1 MKTFRYFYLL
11 AALTAFSACSNDD
24 DEVQGQ
30 GSATNADKVLIN
42 AVVDGNSLFTRS
54 NPMGANDA
62 SQQIFNQG
70 DKLAVGCGDELPVVY
85 TMGADK
91 NWATEGEDGLAWAE
105 SYPEAVAY
113 HAYYPAVA
121 SVSFNTFILPA
132 DQSSNE
138 NITNADYMTGTTE
151 ISERPADGVLKLNM
165 NRRMARVI
173 IKIAGMEEG
182 LGSVTSLTVN
192 SQYAAISPVNVE
204 GPVKSITP
212 YAMGNDTYAALV
224 IPGEGSNT
232 ETFVEVGTTTGG
244 TRKIT
249 GIKPAEAGKSYTY
262 DLYVGERGAT
272 LSDPIVEDWTEGTLQ
287 GTLTVKEM
295 KQLDRTGWTATG
307 KYEERRWNYGGK
319 FSNLLDGSEHTFW
332 SGDWGGAGAK
342 DIMPIVVIDTK
353 KENYFSKIGLMHHYE
368 NKVEVCDGHNY
379 AIDFYVCSDP
389 KTWWDFDH
397 SAYWTPERCAEDN
410 DWQEFGWQTATNWKN
425 RTNWIKVGRID
436 EMESLHRPAYEY
448 FTLDDTVKGRY
459 FIIEFTSLGRRNI
472 AEFSEV
478 VLFGMEATE

>member
-11 AALTAFSACSNDD
+11 AALTTFSACGNDD

-30 GSATNADKVLIN
+30 SSATNADKVLIN

-62 SQQIFNQG
+62 SQQTFNQG
-70 DKLAVGCGDELPVVY
+70 DKLAVGCGDELPVLY

-91 NWATEGEDGLAWAE
+91 NWATEGENGLVWAE

-138 NITNADYMTGTTE
+138 YITNADYMTGTTE
-151 ISERPADGVLKLNM
+151 ISEKPADGVLKLNM

-173 IKIAGMEEG
+173 IKIAGVEEG
-182 LGSVTSLTVN
+182 LGSVTSLTVS

-287 GTLTVKEM
+287 GTLTVTAAKRLE
-295 KQLDRTGWTATG
+295 RTGWRVTG
-307 KYEERRWNYGGK
+307 KFEENENDSFMK
-319 FSNLLDGSEHTFW
+319 LIDGDTNTFW
-332 SGDWGGAGAK
+332 RSDWCNRGCDK
-342 DIMPIVVIDTK
+342 PYYVVIDLG
-353 KENYFSKIGLMHHYE
+353 ENANYVFTG
-368 NKVEVCDGHNY
+368 VEIMEYRDLLGPYKCN
-379 AIDFYVCSDP
+379 FYVTDQ
-389 KTWWDFDH
+389 WEW
-397 SAYWTPERCAEDN
+397 
-410 DWQEFGWQTATNWKN
+410 
-425 RTNWIKVGRID
+425 
-436 EMESLHRPAYEY
+436 
-448 FTLDDTVKGRY
+448 
-459 FIIEFTSLGRRNI
+459 RNH
-472 AEFSEV
+472 
-478 VLFGMEATE
+478 

>member
-11 AALTAFSACSNDD
+11 AALTAFSACNNDD

-30 GSATNADKVLIN
+30 SSATNADKVLIN

-62 SQQIFNQG
+62 SQQTFNQG

-91 NWATEGEDGLAWAE
+91 NWATEGENGLVWAE
-105 SYPEAVAY
+105 SYSEAVAY

-138 NITNADYMTGTTE
+138 NITNADYMIGTTE
-151 ISERPADGVLKLNM
+151 ISEKPADGVLKLNM
-165 NRRMARVI
+165 NRRMARVV
-173 IKIAGMEEG
+173 IKIAGVEEG

-232 ETFVEVGTTTGG
+232 ETFVEVGTTNGG
-244 TRKIT
+244 IRTIT

-287 GTLTVKEM
+287 GTLISKEVKL
-295 KQLDRTGWTATG
+295 LDRKGWAVTG
-307 KYEERRWNYGGK
+307 KYEERQWNEP
-319 FSNLLDGSEHTFW
+319 GSFKHLIDDNSETFW
-332 SGDWGGAGAK
+332 ESDWNGPNAK
-342 DIMPIVVIDTK
+342 DVPPILIIDTRK
-353 KENYFSKIGLMHHYE
+353 LHAFTKIGLMHRQNDNE
-368 NKVEVCDGHNY
+368 KDKHNY
-379 AIDFYVCSDP
+379 KIEFYVSSAS
-389 KTWWDFDH
+389 KTWWNFDH
-397 SAYWTPERCAEDN
+397 EEYWNGKTGGGV
-410 DWQEFGWQTATNWKN
+410 DWQEMGWKDSTDWETQE
-425 RTNWIKVGRID
+425 NWIKVSD
-436 EMESLHRPAYEY
+436 EITMQSLHNPEVEY
-448 FTLDDTVKGRY
+448 YKLDGTKAGRY
-459 FIIEFTSLGRRNI
+459 FIIKVVDRGMRGL
-472 AEFSEV
+472 AEFAEIYLYGEEVSE
-478 VLFGMEATE
+478 

>member
-62 SQQIFNQG
+62 SQQTFNQG

-232 ETFVEVGTTTGG
+232 D
-244 TRKIT
+244 RK
-249 GIKPAEAGKSYTY
+249 S
-262 DLYVGERGAT
+262 
-272 LSDPIVEDWTEGTLQ
+272 
-287 GTLTVKEM
+287 
-295 KQLDRTGWTATG
+295 
-307 KYEERRWNYGGK
+307 
-319 FSNLLDGSEHTFW
+319 
-332 SGDWGGAGAK
+332 
-342 DIMPIVVIDTK
+342 VV
-353 KENYFSKIGLMHHYE
+353 
-368 NKVEVCDGHNY
+368 
-379 AIDFYVCSDP
+379 
-389 KTWWDFDH
+389 
-397 SAYWTPERCAEDN
+397 
-410 DWQEFGWQTATNWKN
+410 
-425 RTNWIKVGRID
+425 
-436 EMESLHRPAYEY
+436 
-448 FTLDDTVKGRY
+448 
-459 FIIEFTSLGRRNI
+459 
-472 AEFSEV
+472 
-478 VLFGMEATE
+478 

>member
-30 GSATNADKVLIN
+30 SSATNADKVLIN

-62 SQQIFNQG
+62 SQQTFNQG

-91 NWATEGEDGLAWAE
+91 NWTTEGEDGLAWAE

-113 HAYYPAVA
+113 YAYYPAVA
-121 SVSFNTFILPA
+121 SVSFSTFILPA

-173 IKIAGMEEG
+173 IKIAGVEEG
-182 LGSVTSLTVN
+182 LGSVTSLIVN

-212 YAMGNDTYAALV
+212 YAMDNDTYAALV

-287 GTLTVKEM
+287 GTLTVTAAKRLE
-295 KQLDRTGWTATG
+295 RTGWRVTG
-307 KYEERRWNYGGK
+307 KFEENEGESFMK
-319 FSNLLDGSEHTFW
+319 LIDGDTNTFW
-332 SGDWGGAGAK
+332 RSDWCYRGCDK
-342 DIMPIVVIDTK
+342 PYYVVIDLG
-353 KENYFSKIGLMHHYE
+353 ENANYVFTG
-368 NKVEVCDGHNY
+368 VEIMEHREITGPYKCN
-379 AIDFYVCSDP
+379 FYVTDQWEWREP
-389 KTWWDFDH
+389 LRDLGGTEG
-397 SAYWTPERCAEDN
+397 YEG
-410 DWQEFGWQTATNWKN
+410 DWHWNTHGGN
-425 RTNWIKVGRID
+425 G
-436 EMESLHRPAYEY
+436 
-448 FTLDDTVKGRY
+448 TLDTTKWSEGWTKVNNADITLESSADFQKISINNENAKGRY
-459 FIIEFTSLGRRNI
+459 FMIEVTEMEGNPNSWIGF
-472 AEFSEV
+472 AEIY
-478 VLFGMEATE
+478 LWGKDAK